1 MKSKTKVLFLTLS
14 VVLLVLSVF
23 TIKLYLLQ
31 NEMKKSLAESII
43 TVDGQM
49 NYNDASDVESHVVR
63 TSYAPSENGDNF
75 VDAAAKTVN
84 TVVHIRTEIVTK
96 GNSYNDF
103 FGSLLEQLYGSQL
116 QLPDNISVGYGSG
129 VVISPDG
136 YIVTNNHVVEG
147 ANKIEVTFNDKHK
160 RTATIIGN
168 DPSTDLALIKV
179 EAENL
184 EYLTFADSDEVRVGE
199 WVLAVG
205 NPFNLTSTVTAGIVS
220 AKARNIN
227 ILGDGSSIESF
238 IQTDAAINPGNSG
251 GALVDMDVNLI
262 GINAAIASRTGSY
275 EGYSFAIPSNIV
287 KKVVEDFLQYGTLQR
302 AYLGVS
308 IVEITEELAEEK
320 GISEMSGVY
329 IMAVEER
336 GGAKEAGIKEDD
348 VILSINNITVNS
360 NSQLIGVICQYRPG
374 DKVKVKIQR
383 NGEIMEKI
391 VTLKNLEGTEEMHK
405 EGEGFYNEV
414 LGIKLQPLSPS
425 LKSELGI
432 NYGLKIVEIKEGVFK
447 QKGITDDFII
457 LSVNHQRVSSE
468 SDLNKALNS
477 SRNGKVRIEGTNS
490 TGTYNIIFEFYR

>member
-14 VVLLVLSVF
+14 AVLLVLSVF
-23 TIKLYLLQ
+23 TIKLYLSQ
-31 NEMKKSLAESII
+31 NEMKKSLAESSI

-49 NYNDASDVESHVVR
+49 NYNDASDVENHVVR
-63 TSYAPSENGDNF
+63 TSYVPSENGDNF

-251 GALVDMDVNLI
+251 GALVDMDGNLI

-320 GISEMSGVY
+320 GISEMSGV
-329 IMAVEER
+329 
-336 GGAKEAGIKEDD
+336 
-348 VILSINNITVNS
+348 
-360 NSQLIGVICQYRPG
+360 
-374 DKVKVKIQR
+374 
-383 NGEIMEKI
+383 
-391 VTLKNLEGTEEMHK
+391 
-405 EGEGFYNEV
+405 
-414 LGIKLQPLSPS
+414 
-425 LKSELGI
+425 
-432 NYGLKIVEIKEGVFK
+432 
-447 QKGITDDFII
+447 
-457 LSVNHQRVSSE
+457 
-468 SDLNKALNS
+468 
-477 SRNGKVRIEGTNS
+477 
-490 TGTYNIIFEFYR
+490 

>member
-1 MKSKTKVLFLTLS
+1 MKSKTKVLFVTLS
-14 VVLLVLSVF
+14 VVLLTLSIF
-23 TIKLYLLQ
+23 TVKLSLSQ
-31 NEMKKSLAESII
+31 REMKQSLAEA
-43 TVDGQM
+43 QM
-49 NYNDASDVESHVVR
+49 MASTKTDNQAPMIRAAYMPNGENDS
-63 TSYAPSENGDNF
+63 F
-75 VDAAAKTVN
+75 VDAAANTVN
-84 TVVHIRTEIVTK
+84 TVVHIRTEIITK
-96 GNSYNDF
+96 GSSYYDF
-103 FGSLLEQLYGSQL
+103 FGYMLEQLYGGQL
-116 QLPDNISVGYGSG
+116 EVPNNVSVGYGSG

-147 ANKIEVTFNDKHK
+147 ASKIEVTFNDKHK

-179 EAENL
+179 DAQDL

-227 ILGDGSSIESF
+227 ILGDGSTIESF

-251 GALVDMDVNLI
+251 GALVDMDGNLI

-287 KKVVEDFLQYGTLQR
+287 KKVVEDFLQYGALQR

-320 GISEMSGVY
+320 GITEMSGVY

-336 GGAKEAGIKEDD
+336 GGAKAAGIKEDD
-348 VILSINNITVNS
+348 VILSINGISVNS
-360 NSQLIGVICQYRPG
+360 NSQLIGVVSQYRPG

-383 NGEIMEKI
+383 RGEVMEKI

-414 LGIKLQPLSPS
+414 LGIKLQPLPAS

-432 NYGLKIVEIKEGVFK
+432 NYGLKIVEIKEGIFK
-447 QKGITDDFII
+447 QKGITDEFII

-468 SDLNKALNS
+468 NDLKKALSND
-477 SRNGKVRIEGTNS
+477 RNGKVRIEGTNM
-490 TGTYNIIFEFYR
+490 TGTYNITFEFYR

>member
-1 MKSKTKVLFLTLS
+1 MKSKTKLLFVGFGAVLIALS
-14 VVLLVLSVF
+14 VLTVS
-23 TIKLYLLQ
+23 LYLSQ
-31 NEMKKSLAESII
+31 HEMKQSLKNAEIQTCSMPEKYPPA
-43 TVDGQM
+43 VRA
-49 NYNDASDVESHVVR
+49 NYMSSAE
-63 TSYAPSENGDNF
+63 GDNF
-75 VDAAAKTVN
+75 VEAAENTVN
-84 TVVHIRTEIVTK
+84 AVVHIRTEIISR
-96 GNSYNDF
+96 GNSYYDF
-103 FGSLLEQLYGSQL
+103 FGSLLEQLYGGQM
-116 QLPDNISVGYGSG
+116 QVPNNVSVGYGSG

-179 EAENL
+179 DADDL

-227 ILGDGSSIESF
+227 ILGDGSTIESF

-251 GALVDMDVNLI
+251 GALVDMDGNLI

-287 KKVVEDFLQYGTLQR
+287 KKVVEDFLQYGSLQR

-320 GISEMSGVY
+320 GITEMSGVY
-329 IMAVEER
+329 IMEVDDR
-336 GGAKEAGIKEDD
+336 GGAKAAGIKEDD
-348 VILSINNITVNS
+348 ILLSVNNISVNT
-360 NSQLIGVICQYRPG
+360 NSQLIGVIGQYRPG

-383 NGEIMEKI
+383 KGDILIKE

-405 EGEGFYNEV
+405 DTDSFYNEV
-414 LGIKLQPLSPS
+414 LGIRAQALPSS

-432 NYGLKIVEIKEGVFK
+432 NYGLKIVEVKDGVFK
-447 QKGITDDFII
+447 QKGITNDFII
-457 LSVNHQRVSSE
+457 LSVNYQKVSSE
-468 SDLNKALNS
+468 NDLKKALDN
-477 SRNGKVRIEGTNS
+477 SRNGKIRVEGTNS
-490 TGTYNIIFEFYR
+490 TGTYNITFEFYR